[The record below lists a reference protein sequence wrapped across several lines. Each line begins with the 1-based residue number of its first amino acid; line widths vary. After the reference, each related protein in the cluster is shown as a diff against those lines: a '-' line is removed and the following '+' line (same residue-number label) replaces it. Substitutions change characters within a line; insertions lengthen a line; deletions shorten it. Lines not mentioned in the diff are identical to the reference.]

1 MTTNYFKKIDP
12 KIFFSEKSKKK
23 KFENS
28 SSSIVTNSSSISKN
42 TILNTINHELNNS
55 KFSENYNL
63 NKRHKRSLSTN
74 GVNSIGDIISFLFE
88 YEYDSIKHYILKYL
102 IKKEQMD
109 QIEMNSFRKVKN
121 EIYKILNIDINDN
134 SITLKFKESRILN
147 LLQIHHDKFRDKILY
162 VTNIIKETIYNKYF
176 TKSNYLSLIRRFQ
189 ILINYKKHCFKC
201 PLYAKHRC
209 KNFLYIIPDSNYIIC
224 KNCQELYSK
233 DQIECYCDYNN
244 SIFISYEY
252 NSNSKEEQFY
262 PVTYK
267 DNIINEMIKC
277 EGCNNLIEI
286 NMKNGKLT
294 CNNCDIEYS
303 NDINAIIY
311 NSKNFEKLKMKI
323 EYILLMKDKVDEN
336 EIDDN
341 KNCDC
346 GGNFY
351 IGNFN
356 LKDILVCSKCNKVKL
371 YKKNNN
377 KRLQLKDN
385 IKLTQVHSTQNIFR
399 SNILKKLSEP
409 IEKKEIKI
417 YHKIP
422 PINPKNLIKKRTSI
436 ILDKKIELNK
446 NESINN
452 LTKNPQRD
460 ISKLKQRIEQ
470 KPIYQI
476 NNSMNN
482 ISSIRKINTNNT
494 FNFLKYTKINKNGNN
509 NLNNTIENSKII
521 SLDLNMSDYH
531 ILHMIGNGSYA
542 NIYLVS
548 ENKTNEKYA
557 VKKIIVDGEDNLKK
571 FKKTIEI
578 IQNLCPNNK
587 IKNNIIPILK
597 YTIKKIDATGYSIYI
612 LMPLATCDW
621 NKKINDNKIIYDEKS
636 LREILIS
643 LVNAFSYMQENK
655 ICHRD
660 IKPKNI
666 LIIDEKKYCIA
677 DFDESIYVKNDFGN
691 FDIRGTENYMSPILK
706 KYVRTG
712 IKYVKHNVYKSDV
725 YSLGLCFVYAITK
738 NIDDVQNIR
747 KFEKEENIKNFLINH
762 TVYQNKY
769 SDEFYNILIKML
781 SPNER
786 YRVDFNELK
795 KII

>member
-1 MTTNYFKKIDP
+1 MSTNYFKKIEP
-12 KIFFSEKSKKK
+12 KILFSEKSKKK
-23 KFENS
+23 ISDNS
-28 SSSIVTNSSSISKN
+28 SSSIGTNSSLTKN
-42 TILNTINHELNNS
+42 TMLNTINKELNIS
-55 KFSENYNL
+55 KFSESCNL
-63 NKRHKRSLSTN
+63 SERHKRSLSTN
-74 GVNSIGDIISFLFE
+74 GANSIGDIISFLFQ
-88 YEYDSIKHYILKYL
+88 YEYDIIKHKILKYL
-102 IKKEQMD
+102 IQKEQMD
-109 QIEMNSFRKVKN
+109 QIEMNSFRKIKN

-134 SITLKFKESRILN
+134 SITAKFKESRILN
-147 LLQIHHDKFRDKILY
+147 LLQTNHDKFKDKIYY
-162 VTNIIKETIYNKYF
+162 VTNIIKETVYNKYYS
-176 TKSNYLSLIRRFQ
+176 KSNYLSLIRRFH
-189 ILINYKKHCFKC
+189 ILKNYKKHCFKC
-201 PLYAKHRC
+201 PLYAKHKC
-209 KNFLYIIPDSNYIIC
+209 KNFLYITPDSNYIIC
-224 KNCQELYSK
+224 KFCQELYAK
-233 DQIECYCDYNN
+233 DQIECYCDFNN

-262 PVTYK
+262 PITYK
-267 DNIINEMIKC
+267 DNLINEMIKC

-311 NSKNFEKLKMKI
+311 NSKNFERLKIEI
-323 EYILLMKDKVDEN
+323 EYILLIKEKVDEN
-336 EIDDN
+336 EINEN
-341 KNCDC
+341 KKCDC
-346 GGNFY
+346 GGDFY

-356 LKDILVCSKCNKVKL
+356 LKDILVCGKCNKVKL
-371 YKKNNN
+371 YKKNTN
-377 KRLQLKDN
+377 KRLQLKEN

-399 SNILKKLSEP
+399 NHIFKKLSEP
-409 IEKKEIKI
+409 TEKKEIKI

-422 PINPKNLIKKRTSI
+422 PINPKNLIRKRGSV
-436 ILDKKIELNK
+436 ILDKKIEVNK
-446 NESINN
+446 KESINN
-452 LTKNPQRD
+452 LTKYPQRD

-476 NNSMNN
+476 NNSVNN
-482 ISSIRKINTNNT
+482 LSFLRKNNTSNT
-494 FNFLKYTKINKNGNN
+494 FNMIKYSKINKILNN
-509 NLNNTIENSKII
+509 NHENIIENNNKLSFN
-521 SLDLNMSDYH
+521 LNMSDYR
-531 ILHMIGNGSYA
+531 ILHMIGNGSFA

-557 VKKIIVDGEDNLKK
+557 VKKIIVDGEDDLKK

-578 IQNLCPNNK
+578 IQNLCPNNN

-612 LMPLATCDW
+612 LMPLASCDW
-621 NKKINDNKIIYDEKS
+621 NKKIKDNKIIYDEKS

-643 LVNAFSYMQENK
+643 LVNGFSYMQKNK

-677 DFDESIYVKNDFGN
+677 DFDESINVKNDFGN